1 MSRKSKQIVARF
13 LIMIFALYYAN
24 ICFFYHSH
32 IINGATIVHSHLHN
46 KAHTQ
51 TGTHSGSE
59 LTLISAL
66 STFQSLQ
73 APVVFAGLGT
83 FFFLLAIILPASEKR
98 TARHISAC
106 ITLRGPP
113 SFS

>member
-1 MSRKSKQIVARF
+1 MSGKSKQIVG
-13 LIMIFALYYAN
+13 LILIVIFALYYAN

-32 IINGATIVHSHLHN
+32 IINGSTIVHSHLHN

-66 STFQSLQ
+66 SAFQSLQ
-73 APVVFAGLGT
+73 AFASIVSPGI
-83 FFFLLAIILPASEKR
+83 FIFLLAIILPVIEKK
-98 TARHISAC
+98 TDWNLTIC
-106 ITLRGPP
+106 IPLRAPP
-113 SFS
+113 SLL